1 MGSRHIIII
10 SLCIDFVN
18 IKIYK
23 IKHKITNIGYWKL
36 KGIIL

>member
-1 MGSRHIIII
+1 MGSPRIIII

-23 IKHKITNIGYWKL
+23 IKHKITNIEY
-36 KGIIL
+36 

>member
-1 MGSRHIIII
+1 MGSRHIII

-23 IKHKITNIGYWKL
+23 IKHKITNIGY
-36 KGIIL
+36 